1 MKNLLKRGFA
11 VLFALALCV
20 SLLSGLTLTTSAQT
34 VDYVYS
40 GSYIYN
46 WGNRGETATYL
57 SQNAEAFYTGDNTYA
72 ELSKLSGSSSESS
85 VPSSALYE
93 ALQDLMS
100 SNHSYV
106 TSYEAVKNLCQY
118 TDCQNSGKTSNKI
131 SSFYSGALIGPSW
144 DGNWNREHTWP
155 NSKGDLA
162 GSGEND
168 IMMLRPTATS
178 ENSSR
183 GNTAY
188 GESAG
193 YYDPN
198 EASGGSLDLRGDVA
212 RIMLYTYVRWEC
224 VNTGS
229 DYNPNGIF
237 GTGGV
242 IESKAVMLNWIEE
255 DPVDTWE
262 LGRNDSVESITG
274 TRNVFVD
281 YPEFAFLLFNEDIPA
296 NYTTPS
302 GEAAASAYSITATS
316 NNNAYGTVSM
326 SGTTINAVPATGYY
340 AAGYTVVSG
349 NATVAQ
355 NGNAFSVTASSDCTI
370 RINFAPKTA
379 ITVTYSENGATTKT
393 VNAYAGDSL
402 VLASPVNAAPEGH
415 TFLGWVTAPV
425 ADTTEKPSC
434 LVVGTEQHPTASATY
449 YALYSYAGEGSGD
462 TTETTYTFA
471 DYAAGTQYAENEVHV
486 LDEMITVTSLGGHFT
501 EELRLYQSSG
511 TDSTAIISCA
521 DVITSFSLNAGYKAA
536 SLEVYGS
543 TDGSSWTLID
553 TLTIT
558 SSYKDLTVDM
568 TGTSYTQLKLD
579 ALTAQ
584 VRVASITVGTSGATA
599 THYLTS
605 TCEHADTTNV
615 AAVGATC
622 TEGGFTAGVYCND
635 CESYISGHE
644 PVAALGHSYTSVVTP
659 PTVEEQGYTTFTCSR
674 CGDTYK
680 GNYTAALGETY
691 TVSFQVP
698 AGVSGIANMQC
709 NSTGITLPTAGVPTG
724 DYEYSFL
731 GWTTAVVNNV
741 TDEPT
746 YYAAG
751 DTFIAE
757 ANTTLI
763 ALYTYSVGG
772 GASENVTFE
781 LGTDDSSKTAQTDGS
796 KDTKTYSETV
806 GDYTLSLTGGTKC
819 YPDSYDAKGN
829 ACIKMGSSS
838 AAGSFA
844 FTVPMEVTSVIIK
857 VAGRATAT
865 GKISI
870 NGGATQTISTL
881 SNNGEYTDVVVDTS
895 TNKDVSFTTVSGG
908 YRVMINSITYVFS
921 ASNQDY
927 YTTVI
932 SAADMPDEGVTVS
945 FRVPAG
951 VTGVPSLKTTT
962 GSVTLPNIPTNGQTI
977 EIDGREYVFFGWA
990 PEAVAATTEQPTYYS
1005 ANSTFEVAADTTLIA
1020 LYRYNVETEEEIVGG
1035 ASQNITFELGADGSA
1050 SHSDGSSKTSYS
1062 ETVSGYTLSLTA
1074 SAQFYTGARDAK
1086 GNGAIKLGSGKNA
1099 GGFSF
1104 QVPDDVTSV
1113 IIKVAGYK
1121 ANTGKISINGGA
1133 TQTIS
1138 TLSNNGAY
1146 TDVVVDTSTDKTVS
1160 FTTMSSG
1167 YRVMVNSIT
1176 YVVESSGGG
1185 TQTVTTTYYTTVLEG
1200 LDVAKF
1206 TGSNVTLKDTLFINF
1221 YAALSSQYV
1230 EAGNLSVEFSY
1241 TDRKGNV
1248 VTETKSF
1255 DELNFVIDHNGYSFT
1270 ISMVASYMAVDIN
1283 ARLLQN
1289 GELIK
1294 ADSSDNQ
1301 TDVELSLRTYAMTII
1316 NDTSAAYTD
1325 AEKAAAKAML
1335 NYGAMAQT
1343 YFGVFTDD
1351 LANSEL
1357 DEADKLTDTDAAL
1370 ALITGIDSYSPTVT
1384 NKASNFI
1391 GYSLLLKDGTGLRL
1405 YFTEAVTVT
1414 IDGIEQVAVEDNNN
1428 AGRYH
1433 VEIPAVNAAKLD
1445 VAHTVAY
1452 GDMTITNLSVLSPAA
1467 MVATNESKSTSFR
1480 NAMIALILYAQSVKA
1495 L

>member
-106 TSYEAVKNLCQY
+106 TSYDAVKDLCQY

-425 ADTTEKPSC
+425 ADTTEKPSYIE
-434 LVVGTEQHPTASATY
+434 VGTEQHPTASATY
-449 YALYSYAGEGSGD
+449 YALYSFAGEGSGD

-543 TDGSSWTLID
+543 TDGASWTLID
-553 TLTIT
+553 TLSIT
-558 SSYKDLTVDM
+558 TSYKDLTVDM

-644 PVAALGHSYTSVVTP
+644 PVAALGHNYTSVVTP

-724 DYEYSFL
+724 NYEYSFL

-763 ALYTYSVGG
+763 ALYAYSVGG

-781 LGTDDSSKTAQTDGS
+781 LGPDGEAS
-796 KDTKTYSETV
+796 HKDTSTSKETYSETV
-806 GDYTLSLTGGTKC
+806 GDYTLSLTGGSSMYLDC
-819 YPDSYDAKGN
+819 RDAAGN
-829 ACIKMGSSS
+829 GAIKMGSGSK
-838 AAGSFA
+838 AGSFS
-844 FTVPMEVTSVIIK
+844 FTVPVEVNQVIIK
-857 VAGRATAT
+857 VAGYKDNT

-977 EIDGREYVFFGWA
+977 EIDGREYVFFGWTPA
-990 PEAVAATTEQPTYYS
+990 AVAVTTEQPTYYS
-1005 ANSTFEVAADTTLIA
+1005 VGSTFEVAADTTLIA

-1035 ASQNITFELGADGSA
+1035 ASQNVTFELGADGSA
-1050 SHSDGSSKTSYS
+1050 AHSDGSSKTSYS

-1074 SAQFYTGARDAK
+1074 SAQFYTGARDAM
-1086 GNGAIKLGSGKNA
+1086 GNGAIKLGSSKNA

-1113 IIKVAGYK
+1113 IIKAAKYK
-1121 ANTGKISINGGA
+1121 TNTSKLTVNDTSY
-1133 TQTIS
+1133 
-1138 TLSNNGAY
+1138 TLSGASNSGVY
-1146 TDVVVDTSTDKTVS
+1146 DEITVDTTTTKTVTV
-1160 FTTMSSG
+1160 TTVSGG
-1167 YRVMVNSIT
+1167 YRAMINSIT
-1176 YVVESSGGG
+1176 YVVPASGG

-1200 LDVAKF
+1200 LDVAEF
-1206 TGSNVTLKDTLFINF
+1206 NGANLTLKDRLHLNF
-1221 YAALSSQYV
+1221 YADVSEQYRN
-1230 EAGNLSVEFSY
+1230 ENLTVRFTY
-1241 TDRKGNV
+1241 TGRNGEVIEVDDFAN
-1248 VTETKSF
+1248 
-1255 DELNFVIDHNGYSFT
+1255 DAFVIDYNGYSFT
-1270 ISMVASYMAVDIN
+1270 ISSVASYMAVS
-1283 ARLLQN
+1283 
-1289 GELIK
+1289 IK
-1294 ADSSDNQ
+1294 
-1301 TDVELSLRTYAMTII
+1301 VELLYNGVVKDQVDYSIRTYAMTII
-1316 NDTSAAYTD
+1316 DDTTGAYSD
-1325 AEKAAAKAML
+1325 AHRAAAKAML

-1343 YFGVFTDD
+1343 YFGVFADD

-1357 DEADKLTDTDAAL
+1357 DEADKLTDTATAL

-1445 VAHTVAY
+1445 VAHTVVY